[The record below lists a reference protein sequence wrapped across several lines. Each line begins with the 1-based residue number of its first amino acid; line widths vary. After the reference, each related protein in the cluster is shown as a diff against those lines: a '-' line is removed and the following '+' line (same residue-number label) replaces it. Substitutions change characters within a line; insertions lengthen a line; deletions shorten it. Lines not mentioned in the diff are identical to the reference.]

1 MRQPN
6 RLPPLYRELQRIHMK
21 HPNLRFGQL
30 FSGFNLWLLYVK
42 HLDTF
47 YIEDDK
53 ILKLFKEYI
62 EEELT

>member
-21 HPNLRFGQL
+21 HPDLRFGQL
-30 FSGFNLWLLYVK
+30 FSNFNCWLIYEK
-42 HLDTF
+42 HIDPF

-53 ILKLFKEYI
+53 LLKLFKEYMK
-62 EEELT
+62 ED